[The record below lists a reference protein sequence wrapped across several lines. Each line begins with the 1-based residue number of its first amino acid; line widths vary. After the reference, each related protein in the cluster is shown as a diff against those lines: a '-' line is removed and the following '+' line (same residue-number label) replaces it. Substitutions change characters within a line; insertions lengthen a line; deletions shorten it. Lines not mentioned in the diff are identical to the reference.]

1 MSILRWGGEAKVLGG
16 NMGHVNPAVGQ
27 GIEGVRVEYGSCQSC
42 GGAGKRRC

>member
-1 MSILRWGGEAKVLGG
+1 MSILRWGGEAKVLGW

-27 GIEGVRVEYGSCQSC
+27 GSEGVRVEYGSCQSC